1 MVLVKSDSELAL
13 TSLIESWSTMRAMKS
28 GSRTIIENSLV
39 GSSWS
44 NGIVD
49 RAIQSVQG
57 MIRTIRNAIDE
68 TWEENF
74 DVAHSVWPWIA
85 EQAWLLVARFRSR
98 T

>member
-28 GSRTIIENSLV
+28 GSRMTIENSLV

-44 NGIVD
+44 NGVVD
-49 RAIQSVQG
+49 GAVRSVQG
-57 MIRTIRNAIDE
+57 MIRTIRNAIEE
-68 TWEENF
+68 TWEENL
-74 DVAHSVWPWIA
+74 DVTDSVWPWIA
-85 EQAWLLVARFRSR
+85 EQAWLLVTRFRSR